1 MANRLT
7 DLLTRYDRRLWVLF
21 VARLIVAAGF
31 GAAMPFVSLYLY
43 RELGVSM
50 TVVGTIM
57 LISAVISSV
66 GRIIGGELADR
77 IGRKP
82 LITVTMAVRTILF
95 LVMAYVIHV
104 RAPLLAIASA
114 FLAVRFV
121 GAMTQPGISAMVADV
136 VDSKRRVEAFGV
148 LRIGTNAGWAA
159 GPALGGFLLTVSYSS
174 LFLLTAAT
182 SLIGFILVVLFT
194 TESIRVREQERFKL
208 RSVLATARDRRFLV
222 FCAFSVLLFL
232 VMGQF
237 ASTLSVFST
246 EFVGIS
252 EVQLGFVYTLN
263 GVIVVLLQWPAA
275 LLGGRIGARRALAL
289 GCLFFALGY
298 LSVAVA
304 PSFGWLAG
312 SMILITLGEVVFSPS
327 AMTSVAEMAPEGKM
341 GRYMGFFGLT
351 EALGWS
357 AGPFIGGFLL
367 DAYATRPLILW
378 GVIAAIGVVAG
389 LGFRVKRWWE
399 WARSDSLDS
408 GRGDANRTP
417 NR

>member
-7 DLLTRYDRRLWVLF
+7 DLLKRYDRRLWVLF

-43 RELGVSM
+43 RELSVPM

-82 LITVTMAVRTILF
+82 LITVTMAIRTILF
-95 LVMAYVIHV
+95 LIMAYVIHV
-104 RAPLLAIASA
+104 RAPLMVVASA
-114 FLAVRFV
+114 FLAVRFA
-121 GAMTQPGISAMVADV
+121 GAMIQPGISAMVADV
-136 VDSKRRVEAFGV
+136 VDPEHRVEAFGV

-159 GPALGGFLLTVSYSS
+159 GPALGGFLLTISYSS

-182 SLIGFILVVLFT
+182 SLIGFVLVVLFT
-194 TESIRVREQERFKL
+194 TESIRVREQERFEL
-208 RSVLATARDRRFLV
+208 RSVLAAGRDRRFLM
-222 FCAFSVLLFL
+222 FCGFSAMLFL

-246 EFVGIS
+246 EFIGIS
-252 EVQLGFVYTLN
+252 EVQLGLIYTLN
-263 GVIVVLLQWPAA
+263 GVIVVLFQWPAA
-275 LLGGRIGARRALAL
+275 LLAARMRARRALVL
-289 GCLFFALGY
+289 GCLLYALGY

-304 PSFGWLAG
+304 PSFAWLMG
-312 SMILITLGEVVFSPS
+312 SMFLITLGEVVFSPS
-327 AMTSVAEMAPEGKM
+327 AMTSVANMAPEGKM

-357 AGPFIGGFLL
+357 SGPFIGGLLL
-367 DAYATRPLILW
+367 DAYATQPLILW
-378 GVIAAIGVVAG
+378 GTIAGIGVAAG
-389 LGFRVKRWWE
+389 LGFRVKGWWE
-399 WARSDSLDS
+399 WQRTDSPDQVDGTS
-408 GRGDANRTP
+408 WS
-417 NR
+417 

>member
-1 MANRLT
+1 
-7 DLLTRYDRRLWVLF
+7 
-21 VARLIVAAGF
+21 
-31 GAAMPFVSLYLY
+31 MPFVSLYLY

-57 LISAVISSV
+57 LISAVISSI

-82 LITVTMAVRTILF
+82 LITVTLAIRTILF
-95 LVMAYVIHV
+95 LIMAYVIHV
-104 RAPLLAIASA
+104 RAPLLVVASA
-114 FLAVRFV
+114 FLAVRLA

-136 VDSKRRVEAFGV
+136 VDVKRRVEAFGV

-182 SLIGFILVVLFT
+182 SLIGFVLVAVFT
-194 TESIRVREQERFKL
+194 TESIRVREQERFEL
-208 RSVLATARDRRFLV
+208 RSVLATGRDRRFLM
-222 FCAFSVLLFL
+222 FCTFSVLLFL

-246 EFVGIS
+246 EFIGIS

-263 GVIVVLLQWPAA
+263 GVIVVLFQWPAA
-275 LLGGRIGARRALAL
+275 LLAGRLRARRALAL
-289 GCLFFALGY
+289 GCLLYGLGY
-298 LSVAVA
+298 LSVAIV
-304 PSFGWLAG
+304 PSFVWLMG
-312 SMILITLGEVVFSPS
+312 SMVLITLGEVVFSPS
-327 AMTSVAEMAPEGKM
+327 ATTSVADMAPEGKM

-378 GVIAAIGVVAG
+378 GAIAGIGVVAA
-389 LGFRVKRWWE
+389 LGFRAKGWWE
-399 WARSDSLDS
+399 WERNDSP
-408 GRGDANRTP
+408 GHECGDANETP
-417 NR
+417 NQ

>member
-7 DLLTRYDRRLWVLF
+7 DLLKRYDRRLWVLF
-21 VARLIVAAGF
+21 AARLIVAAGF

-43 RELGVSM
+43 RELGVPM

-57 LISAVISSV
+57 LISAVISSA

-82 LITVTMAVRTILF
+82 LITVTMAIRTILF
-95 LVMAYVIHV
+95 LIMAYVIHIH
-104 RAPLLAIASA
+104 APLLVVASV
-114 FLAVRFV
+114 FLAVRLA

-136 VDSKRRVEAFGV
+136 VDAEHRVEAFGV

-159 GPALGGFLLTVSYSS
+159 GPALGGFLLTISYSS

-182 SLIGFILVVLFT
+182 SLIGFVLVVLFT
-194 TESIRVREQERFKL
+194 TESIRVREQERFEL
-208 RSVLATARDRRFLV
+208 RRVLAAGRDRRFLM
-222 FCAFSVLLFL
+222 FCGFSVMLFL

-246 EFVGIS
+246 EFIGIS
-252 EVQLGFVYTLN
+252 EVQLGLIYTLN
-263 GVIVVLLQWPAA
+263 GVIVVLFQWPAA
-275 LLGGRIGARRALAL
+275 LLAGRMRARRALAL
-289 GCLFFALGY
+289 GCLLYALGY

-304 PSFGWLAG
+304 PSFVWLMG
-312 SMILITLGEVVFSPS
+312 SMFLITLGEIVFSPS
-327 AMTSVAEMAPEGKM
+327 AMTSVAGMAPEGRM

-357 AGPFIGGFLL
+357 SGPFIGGLLL
-367 DAYATRPLILW
+367 DAYATKPLILW
-378 GVIAAIGVVAG
+378 GPIAGIGVVAG
-389 LGFRVKRWWE
+389 LGFRAKAWWE
-399 WARSDSLDS
+399 WQRTDSPEQVGGTS
-408 GRGDANRTP
+408 WS
-417 NR
+417 